1 MALSGA
7 LQTCDR
13 FQLAP
18 RATRRLNGH
27 PTVAWNP
34 LTATRKAST
43 ARRALTA
50 VPRHVHAD
58 SRASAVGRR
67 GARSYR
73 THKAAPARKSRR
85 AAFRRVFARASRTG
99 RSGRPRHFRAAA
111 AAAARRARP
120 TTRSTTSTTT
130 TTTTK
135 ETCHPPCALKNFGT
149 SLYLSSRRSAVAA
162 PRRLLEAPATRHAI
176 EDASEASSRPSW
188 ALGGF
193 TQNPHEDHEIA
204 RRCTP
209 RQPGCPLNEWWA
221 APGKRC
227 PATTTT
233 TR

>member
-1 MALSGA
+1 MAHLSNVPLAPVEQFRTRRAAVPAKMALSGA

-99 RSGRPRHFRAAA
+99 RRGLAPGTCWRRRRRRSRHVHALLLDPQCPRRRRRRRR
-111 AAAARRARP
+111 RRAI
-120 TTRSTTSTTT
+120 
-130 TTTTK
+130 
-135 ETCHPPCALKNFGT
+135 
-149 SLYLSSRRSAVAA
+149 
-162 PRRLLEAPATRHAI
+162 LLVRKKGWH
-176 EDASEASSRPSW
+176 
-188 ALGGF
+188 
-193 TQNPHEDHEIA
+193 
-204 RRCTP
+204 
-209 RQPGCPLNEWWA
+209 
-221 APGKRC
+221 
-227 PATTTT
+227 
-233 TR
+233 